1 MRYVLPI
8 ALALATATWAATS
21 ASDSSK
27 SSGATR
33 ATSASHTITGH
44 IIFQSFTSTAT
55 VSIATTAMDT
65 ATSVEKDFPT
75 RTLSAADQQEDESP
89 TSTMASALSDKEPRQ
104 RAECLAAGV
113 EDWDRTLQIS
123 GVFII
128 LAVSAL
134 GATLPVA
141 CKHIEWLNVS
151 PRLLTLGKFFGAG
164 VILATAFVHMLGGA
178 TETLK
183 DDCLDGRMGDFDNWP
198 GLLAMFAVLAMHLI
212 EHVLTAKYLG
222 SGGGSDRDLTHMLS
236 HNATTLAE
244 ANHGSDI
251 DDEERKTEAAV
262 NDKTLIS
269 GPAHGHIHAP
279 MFVDSEQRRKHLS
292 TYILELGIALHSVI
306 VGMTLA
312 VTGGTEFKTLLA
324 AISFHQFFEGMALGT
339 RIAELQFARRPLVL
353 GLLNALVFALTT
365 PLGQIIGIG
374 IRQSFAPRS
383 PSSLIVMGI
392 LDSLSAG
399 ILMYSAIVNLL
410 VEEFGAPGF
419 RASSRRA
426 RIACFVAM
434 YAGCAGMSII
444 GKWA

>member
-1 MRYVLPI
+1 MLYAKRNILPI
-8 ALALATATWAATS
+8 ALALSAVGWAATT
-21 ASDSSK
+21 APAD
-27 SSGATR
+27 ATK
-33 ATSASHTITGH
+33 TTGLSHSITGH
-44 IIFQSFTSTAT
+44 IIFQSFTTTAT
-55 VSIATTAMDT
+55 LSIASVATNSATT
-65 ATSVEKDFPT
+65 VEEDFPT
-75 RTLSAADQQEDESP
+75 RTLSGQDDSSMSLSA
-89 TSTMASALSDKEPRQ
+89 TSTQDPMSSTALKDTKQ
-104 RAECLAAGV
+104 AAECMAAGV
-113 EDWDRTLQIS
+113 EDWDRNLQIG

-128 LAVSAL
+128 LFVSAL
-134 GATLPVA
+134 GAMLPVA
-141 CKHIEWLNVS
+141 CKHVVWLNVS
-151 PRLLTLGKFFGAG
+151 PRLITLGKFFGAG

-212 EHVLTAKYLG
+212 EHVLTATYI
-222 SGGGSDRDLTHMLS
+222 GGSDDDLTHMLS

-244 ANHGSDI
+244 PINGSDI
-251 DDEERKTEAAV
+251 DEEERKTDT
-262 NDKTLIS
+262 NKKMTIS
-269 GPAHGHIHAP
+269 GPPHGHIHTP
-279 MFVDSEQRRKHLS
+279 MFMDMDRRRRHLS

-339 RIAELQFARRPLVL
+339 RISELQFMRRPLVL

-365 PLGQIIGIG
+365 PLGQTIGIG

-383 PSSLIVMGI
+383 PSSLIVMGV

-410 VEEFGAPGF
+410 VEEFASPEF
-419 RASSRRA
+419 RTYSRKA